1 MGRLILLVCGLVLL
15 HATVNADDDHDR
27 VLQLRQA
34 GEILPLEKILAISRE
49 RVQGKVIEV
58 ELEQKRNIL
67 IYELE
72 ILDAT
77 NRVWDVEIDATR
89 GTVLKVKED

>member
-1 MGRLILLVCGLVLL
+1 
-15 HATVNADDDHDR
+15 
-27 VLQLRQA
+27 
-34 GEILPLEKILAISRE
+34 LEKILAISRE